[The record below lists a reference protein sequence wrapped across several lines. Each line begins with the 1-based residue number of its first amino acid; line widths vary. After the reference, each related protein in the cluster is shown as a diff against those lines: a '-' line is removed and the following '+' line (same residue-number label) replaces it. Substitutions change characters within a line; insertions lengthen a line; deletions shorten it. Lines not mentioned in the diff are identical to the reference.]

1 MKGLPIKLMQQKIG
15 ASLLSSRQVHGAM
28 IGKVMQ
34 LFSAHGVSEQ
44 ERLEMGFYL
53 QRMIVE
59 GHKAGVDI
67 YSMIQAKGG
76 LKFGPVGD
84 DSIGHSG
91 RMQKFITQATKQ
103 LVSSRRED
111 FGGLGVTGEPRR
123 NYNPQVFE
131 DLEKQ
136 VSASTLGD
144 SIKNC
149 FGLLKTY
156 QDQVGLK
163 EINGTPRGLL
173 APASPGM
180 MATAP
185 SSTVSMEQ
193 NRATTLL
200 DQMPRGVMSAENRAV
215 LGTQP
220 RAGIA
225 SAAPIS
231 LPMDRSQQ
239 SQAGTGRGTKVVV
252 YNGADWTGE
261 ANDMARQLKGMGYQ
275 VDLVSNLSSVNY
287 DQYAA
292 LFMPGG
298 NAGTEASAIGSGELK
313 RISAAVNS
321 GLNYFGSCAGAF
333 LAGSYGSN
341 SLGLVNK
348 AFDYPT
354 GSFSQTKS
362 ITHDTLTDPGLAKA
376 VGSSTA
382 DILQYGGPALGG
394 VAGAKVLATYPD
406 GEASIIEAMHGAGEV
421 ILTGGHPAVNPSEV
435 GLRNVDD
442 SALFAAL
449 ARAVITGTDPG
460 GTPQTP
466 GPNPDGTPGPT
477 NNTTNNTTVMSPTVS
492 PQGLSSGGGGGGP
505 QVRSA
510 PNVALAGM
518 LDSGI
523 ANQTTT
529 FAAALQSLG
538 GNSGGGSLDALGGSL
553 ARLRPQ

>member
-1 MKGLPIKLMQQKIG
+1 MKGLPVKLLQQRIG
-15 ASLLSSRQVHGAM
+15 ASLLSSRQVHSAA
-28 IGKVMQ
+28 IGNVMK
-34 LFSAHGVSEQ
+34 LYSAHGVSEQ

-76 LKFGPVGD
+76 LKFASLGND
-84 DSIGHSG
+84 AIGHSG

-111 FGGLGVTGEPRR
+111 FGGMGVTGAPRR
-123 NYNPQVFE
+123 NYNPEVFQ
-131 DLEKQ
+131 DLDKQ
-136 VSASTLGD
+136 VSSATLGD
-144 SIKNC
+144 AIKNC
-149 FGLLKTY
+149 FGLLKTF

-163 EINGTPRGLL
+163 DPNGSARGLL
-173 APASPGM
+173 APATTGM

-185 SSTVSMEQ
+185 ATTDTMQQ
-193 NRATTLL
+193 NRSTSLL
-200 DQMPRGVMSAENRAV
+200 DSMPRGVMAPQNQAA

-220 RAGIA
+220 RSGIA
-225 SAAPIS
+225 SAQPITQKPDPNS
-231 LPMDRSQQ
+231 AQP
-239 SQAGTGRGTKVVV
+239 GTNRGNKVLV

-261 ANDMARQLKGMGYQ
+261 ANDMARQLKTMGYQ

-287 DQYAA
+287 DSYAA

-298 NAGTEASAIGSGELK
+298 NAGTEGSAIGAAELK
-313 RISAAVNS
+313 RLSSAVNS

-333 LAGSYGSN
+333 LAGSYGSY

-354 GSFSQTKS
+354 GSFGQTKS
-362 ITHDTLTDPGLAKA
+362 ITHDTLDPGLAKA
-376 VGSSTA
+376 VGASTA

-394 VAGAKVLATYPD
+394 VSGAKTLATYPD
-406 GEASIIEAMHGAGEV
+406 GEVSIIEAMHGAGQV

-435 GLRNVDD
+435 GLKNVDD

-449 ARAVITGTDPG
+449 AKATVTGTLPDGSSPGPTDPNA
-460 GTPQTP
+460 PAP
-466 GPNPDGTPGPT
+466 GPNNNIT
-477 NNTTNNTTVMSPTVS
+477 NNVTQVSPTVS

-505 QVRSA
+505 QVRSS
-510 PNVALAGM
+510 PNVPLSGM
-518 LDSGI
+518 LDAQI

-538 GNSGGGSLDALGGSL
+538 GNSGGGTLDTLGGSL